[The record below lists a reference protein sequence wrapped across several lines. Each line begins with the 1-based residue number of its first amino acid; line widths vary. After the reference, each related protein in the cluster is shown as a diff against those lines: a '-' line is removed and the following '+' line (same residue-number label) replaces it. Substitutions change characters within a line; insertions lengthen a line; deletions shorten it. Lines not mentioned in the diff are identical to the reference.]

1 MRKSIAM
8 ASVALSAALL
18 ISSAASAGTNLVQ
31 NGSFETTTD
40 GSTSHEFGASFTFG
54 QDVSNWT
61 SASTSAFNLYFTP
74 GQATGPTDVPTRF
87 GEHGQFLWVLP
98 PNDPDKGNF
107 VALDGDTNFNGA
119 LTQTITGL
127 TVGDKYTLSFDWAA
141 AQYADRTGQTTEML
155 QYSLGGDT
163 FSTGTVTNASMSA
176 TPWLTQTKTFTATDT
191 SEVLSFLSIGT
202 PAGLP
207 PVALLD
213 GVSLTAVPEPAT
225 WGMMLVGFGGL
236 GVAIRR
242 RRRALATA

>member
-1 MRKSIAM
+1 MRKSIVM

-31 NGSFETTTD
+31 NGSFDLTTD

-74 GQATGPTDVPTRF
+74 GQATGPADVPTRF

-98 PNDPDKGNF
+98 PNDPDGGNF

-119 LTQTITGL
+119 LTQTIDNL
-127 TVGDKYTLSFDWAA
+127 TAGAKYVVSFDWAT
-141 AQYADRTGQTTEML
+141 AQYADRSGDTTEQL
-155 QYSLGGDT
+155 QVGFGGAPT
-163 FSTGTVTNASMSA
+163 QSTGIVTNPSEGA
-176 TPWLTQTKTFTATDT
+176 TAWQKESFTFTATGA
-191 SEVLSFLSIGT
+191 SQVLSFLSIGA
-202 PAGLP
+202 PAGQP

-236 GVAIRR
+236 GVVIR